1 MREGR
6 GSRNESAMN
15 SLCDIVE
22 KLFGLAL
29 LRTGARPYRK
39 KRLVRVAGIRVTFP
53 RGRQGNTSFRQ
64 LSEAYHR
71 AKLQPDAKKCSASQE
86 ASCLHHRHR
95 RAYAYFMCSLAAR
108 QDRRAQRRM
117 TYYCETKG
125 DGNFN
130 REESRVTG
138 YRSGGFAED
147 GTKKPR
153 DQKYPDRAAI
163 MRDR

>member
-86 ASCLHHRHR
+86 ASFASSTPTRLCVFHVFVDSATRSARTMTDDVLLRNEGR
-95 RAYAYFMCSLAAR
+95 R
-108 QDRRAQRRM
+108 
-117 TYYCETKG
+117 
-125 DGNFN
+125 GNFN

-138 YRSGGFAED
+138 
-147 GTKKPR
+147 
-153 DQKYPDRAAI
+153 
-163 MRDR
+163 